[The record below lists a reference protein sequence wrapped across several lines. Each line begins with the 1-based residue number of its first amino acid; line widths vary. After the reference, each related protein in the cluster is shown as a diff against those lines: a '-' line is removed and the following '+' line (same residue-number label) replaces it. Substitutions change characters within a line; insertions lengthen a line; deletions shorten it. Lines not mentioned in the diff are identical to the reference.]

1 MNLPAPPPAGNPTPE
16 AEGRT
21 SLTLADS
28 AYERLRDDILAGN
41 YAAGSKLAIH
51 SLRER
56 YQIGASPLREALNR
70 LTADGFVSL
79 IGQRGF
85 RVTPV
90 SLADL
95 RDVTRLRVFFETEAL
110 RDSIACGDDAWE
122 AGVVAAFHRLSKV
135 DSVRLQ
141 DLATWEARNADFHDA
156 LVAACPS
163 PRLLQ
168 FRQNLYDQHK
178 RYRSLST
185 GAMGGSRDI
194 PGEHRQMMELALARD
209 AERACALVA
218 SHIRETAERLEAVL
232 AEKGET

>member
-1 MNLPAPPPAGNPTPE
+1 MTTAAPTSPAAVAEPE
-16 AEGRT
+16 ARS
-21 SLTLADS
+21 SLTLSDH
-28 AYERLRDDILAGN
+28 AYERLRADILDGH
-41 YAAGSKLAIH
+41 YPAGSKLAIH

-90 SLADL
+90 SLSDL

-110 RDSIACGDDAWE
+110 RDSIVSGDDTWE

-135 DSVRLQ
+135 DSTRYQ
-141 DLATWEARNADFHDA
+141 DMAAWEARNADFHDA

-185 GAMGGSRDI
+185 NSMVGARDI
-194 PGEHRQMMELALARD
+194 PQEHREMMELALARD
-209 AERACALVA
+209 ADRQ
-218 SHIRETAERLEAVL
+218 SRNP
-232 AEKGET
+232 GS

>member
-1 MNLPAPPPAGNPTPE
+1 MTSAITAPASKTAEPE
-16 AEGRT
+16 NRS

-28 AYERLRDDILAGN
+28 AYEQLRVDILAGR
-41 YAAGSKLAIH
+41 YPAGSKLAIH
-51 SLRER
+51 SLREH

-95 RDVTRLRVFFETEAL
+95 RDVTRLRIFFETEAL
-110 RDSIACGDDAWE
+110 RDSIACGNDEWE
-122 AGVVAAFHRLSKV
+122 AGIVSAYHRLSKI
-135 DSVRLQ
+135 DATRYN
-141 DLATWEARNADFHDA
+141 DLAGWETRNAAFHDA

-185 GAMGGSRDI
+185 TSMVGSRDI
-194 PGEHRQMMELALARD
+194 PGEHREMMALTLARD
-209 AERACALVA
+209 AGRACALVA
-218 SHIRETAERLEAVL
+218 THIRATAELLEAVL
-232 AEKGET
+232 AEKGEA